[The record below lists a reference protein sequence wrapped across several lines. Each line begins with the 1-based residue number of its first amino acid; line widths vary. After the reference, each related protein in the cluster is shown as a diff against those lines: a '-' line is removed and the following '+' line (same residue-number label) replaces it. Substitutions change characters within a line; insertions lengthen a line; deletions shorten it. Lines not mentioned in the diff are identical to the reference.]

1 MTKKQMEDLANAT
14 MMSVGIIQG
23 VYTQFLGENDG
34 DRDVAIRLT
43 KIAWD
48 GLMLSVRTNN
58 EDDNKL
64 F

>member
-1 MTKKQMEDLANAT
+1 MTKKEMENLANAT

-23 VYTQFLGENDG
+23 AYNRFLEENG
-34 DRDVAIRLT
+34 DHDIAIRLT

-48 GLMLSVRTNN
+48 GLMLSVRMNI